1 MSYSPDSTVFII
13 AGVICQG
20 YASGSFIK
28 VKRNKET
35 YSQKV
40 GGHGDVVDVRSMDKT
55 GTITITLLAASNTND
70 ALSALLS
77 ADELA
82 PYGTMNIPLMIKDNN
97 GTTIVAGNGR
107 IKGWPEVEVSD
118 DEPHRE
124 WVFLVQNLQFFVGGH
139 N

>member
-1 MSYSPDSTVFII
+1 MYDPKSTIFIV
-13 AGVICQG
+13 AGVICEG
-20 YASGSFIK
+20 FANGSFIK
-28 VKRNKET
+28 VKRNKEVYT
-35 YSQKV
+35 QKV
-40 GGHGDVVDVRSMDKT
+40 GGHGDVVDVRSVDKT

-82 PYGTMNIPLMIKDNN
+82 PYGTMNIPLMVKDSN
-97 GTTIVAGNGR
+97 GSTIVAGNGR
-107 IKGWPEVEVSD
+107 IKGWPEVEVSE

-124 WVFLVQNLQFFVGGH
+124 WVFLVQNLQYFIGGH